1 MKESL
6 YSVNDDLWNSKNN
19 DNESV
24 CVSEIPPSQKPWKF
38 WPRLYLSSSGTW
50 VADGGAS
57 TRGSFQLRRSPA
69 PLLDNP
75 SRWASSIILE
85 NFIILIILKSS
96 WSNLDHPC
104 KVDKW
109 SIIKC
114 MKVDNFHVGHFRI
127 IKVDSLYVKLFHKI
141 KVGSF
146 HVNKFSNL
154 NQYLVQYWGTWTPR
168 RRSRSWWSRRSPSRW
183 STTPP
188 QAACTAHGCTS
199 WGNVK
204 MILTDHCC

>member
-50 VADGGAS
+50 GADGEAS

-85 NFIILIILKSS
+85 NFEHSNILKHSCS
-96 WSNLDHPC
+96 TPDHP
-104 KVDKW
+104 
-109 SIIKC
+109 SIINRSIFE
-114 MKVDNFHVGHFRI
+114 NFGKFWT
-127 IKVDSLYVKLFHKI
+127 FW
-141 KVGSF
+141 SF
-146 HVNKFSNL
+146 WNTPDPILTILARWTSETFSNA
-154 NQYLVQYWGTWTPR
+154 WRWT
-168 RRSRSWWSRRSPSRW
+168 
-183 STTPP
+183 
-188 QAACTAHGCTS
+188 TS
-199 WGNVK
+199 MEVIFIGPES
-204 MILTDHCC
+204 DHCLPLSLTH